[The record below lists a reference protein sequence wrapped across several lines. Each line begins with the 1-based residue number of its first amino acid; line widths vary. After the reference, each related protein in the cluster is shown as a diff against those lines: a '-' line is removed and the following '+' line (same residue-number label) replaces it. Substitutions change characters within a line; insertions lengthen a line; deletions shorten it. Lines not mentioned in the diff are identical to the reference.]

1 MLCVQPRT
9 LLLMTLSVR
18 TARCRLWLGPR
29 LPGSRLLHV
38 HEGSAGPH
46 GRAWAL
52 HSPLRPVPD
61 QGRAGQPGPDLGRVV
76 PIGPRWKGFYK
87 KHWRRVGKLI
97 HLENQHIFGWVTG
110 VSVQFDAAAG
120 NVWGREDFSDEQIYP
135 GGSQV
140 SKTRCLSGWR

>member
-52 HSPLRPVPD
+52 HAPLRPVPD
-61 QGRAGQPGPDLGRVV
+61 QGRAGQVGRTSGEWFPLG
-76 PIGPRWKGFYK
+76 
-87 KHWRRVGKLI
+87 HVGRDFI
-97 HLENQHIFGWVTG
+97 RNTGEGWA
-110 VSVQFDAAAG
+110 S
-120 NVWGREDFSDEQIYP
+120 
-135 GGSQV
+135 
-140 SKTRCLSGWR
+140 